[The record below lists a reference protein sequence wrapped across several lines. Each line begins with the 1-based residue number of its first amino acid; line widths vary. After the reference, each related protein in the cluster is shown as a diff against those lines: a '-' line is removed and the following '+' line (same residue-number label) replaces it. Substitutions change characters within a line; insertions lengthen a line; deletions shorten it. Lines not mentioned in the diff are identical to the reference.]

1 MGFDI
6 QKIISD
12 IVGNVSGGVSSASET
27 IANFAKTDQG
37 KIIIGGIAG
46 RIAGTSAGIDPNTA
60 AISGAAGVS
69 ERITKRR
76 DQDKV
81 IKANQDAATKRN
93 EFQAKQQTERLV
105 SNEKTTKLRIDAQ
118 IQTAQERLE
127 ATVKAA
133 KTKEQRKAIT
143 TVNKRLIN
151 DEKYQRND
159 WHEEDRVLYEKA
171 LQAKEM
177 GFDIQKPKTDN
188 GRFLGRVNLKNKKII
203 QEQLRAI
210 NFIK

>member
-46 RIAGTSAGIDPNTA
+46 KIAGDSAGIDSTRTTIA
-60 AISGAAGVS
+60 GAAGVS
-69 ERITKRR
+69 ERITKKR